1 MKFSDIYTVVKAHI
15 LAGDTRTVFQ
25 IEGSPG
31 SAKSALGA
39 ALARDPDLGFTYSDD
54 LNFAQLDIPDV
65 GGLALIGDTTS
76 DVLKF
81 KKSPMMAPFQSPEDG
96 GVPGPKL
103 LRIEEVADATLAMQ
117 NMIRRVEWDRK
128 VNNLVLCPKTFIIMF
143 SNRSVD
149 KSGAG
154 RLSSKLKN
162 AVTRI
167 TMEVNLDDWVNWA
180 QTPEANIDPVLIQFL
195 RFKPNLLDDFKP
207 DAEFSPTPRQWE
219 MVNRVPTS
227 LRSDLFMS
235 DVAGKVG
242 EGPAAEYT
250 AFRRIYESLVS
261 FEEVVMNPTT
271 VKIPHDLSAQYAI
284 VGSVS
289 HNTTAGNVERV
300 AQFVE
305 RLPSDFG
312 VMYWTDTIKKTP
324 AVKTTKAFIKWATS
338 AGNVVLN

>member
-1 MKFSDIYTVVKAHI
+1 MRFTDIYTVVKAHI
-15 LAGDTRTVFQ
+15 LAGDTRSVYQ

-31 SAKSALGA
+31 SAKSALA
-39 ALARDPDLGFTYSDD
+39 KALARDPELGFEYFDD
-54 LNFAQLDIPDV
+54 LNFAQLEIPDI
-65 GGLALIGDTTS
+65 GGLALIGDTSS

-81 KKSPMMAPFQSPEDG
+81 KKSPLLAPFQTG
-96 GVPGPKL
+96 RNL
-103 LRIEEVADATLAMQ
+103 LCIEEVADSSISMQ
-117 NMIRRVEWDRK
+117 NMIRRLVWDRK
-128 VNNLVLCPKTFIIMF
+128 VNNLVLSPETFLIMC
-143 SNRSVD
+143 SNRSID

-162 AVTRI
+162 AVSRI
-167 TMEVNLDDWVNWA
+167 TMEVNLEDWVNWA
-180 QTPEANIDPVLIQFL
+180 QTPEANIDPVLIQFI

-219 MVNRVPTS
+219 MVNRVPTT
-227 LRSDLFMS
+227 LRSDLYMS
-235 DVAGKVG
+235 SVAAKVG

-261 FEEVVMNPTT
+261 FEDVVMNPTS

-289 HNTTAGNVERV
+289 HNTTVGNVERV

-324 AVKTTKAFIKWATS
+324 AVKSTKAFIKWATS

>member
-1 MKFSDIYTVVKAHI
+1 MKFTDVYTVVKSHI
-15 LAGDTRTVFQ
+15 LAGDTRSVYQ
-25 IEGSPG
+25 IEGTPG

-39 ALARDPDLGFTYSDD
+39 ALARDPELGFEYSDD

-81 KKSPMMAPFQSPEDG
+81 KKSPLLAPFQTG
-96 GVPGPKL
+96 RNL
-103 LRIEEVADATLAMQ
+103 LRIEEVADASMAMQ
-117 NMIRRVEWDRK
+117 NMIRRLVWDRK
-128 VNNLVLCPKTFIIMF
+128 VNNLTLSPETYIVMF

-162 AVTRI
+162 AVSRI

-180 QTPEANIDPVLIQFL
+180 QGANIDPVLIQFL
-195 RFKPNLLDDFKP
+195 RFKPSLLDDFKP

-219 MVNRVPTS
+219 MVNLVPTT
-227 LRSDLFMS
+227 LRSDLYMS
-235 DVAGKVG
+235 SVAAKVG

-261 FEEVVMNPTT
+261 FEEVVMNPTS
-271 VKIPHDLSAQYAI
+271 VKIPHDLSAQYAV

-289 HNTTAGNVERV
+289 QHTTPGNVERV

-312 VMYWTDTIKKTP
+312 VMYWADTIKKTP

-338 AGNVVLN
+338 AGNVVLS